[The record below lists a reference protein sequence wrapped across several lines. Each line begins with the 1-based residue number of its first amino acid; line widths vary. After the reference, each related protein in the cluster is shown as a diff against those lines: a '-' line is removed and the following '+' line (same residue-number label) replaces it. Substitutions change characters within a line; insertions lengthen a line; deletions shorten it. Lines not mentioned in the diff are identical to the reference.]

1 MTDFW
6 RRLGLSTFQRS
17 SDGSFR
23 IDAFGLGPYRNGRSR
38 LEPSRRE
45 LLALM
50 AGATG
55 ALFAPRALFADEL
68 DPRVAKIVVGNIA
81 VDMHNHVTVTF
92 VKDGEADQKTIPPV
106 ALASEMKRA
115 GFAALCYTYA
125 VDHVANTKPGD
136 FYKFH
141 MQALDQVDRLLAQQ
155 KMSRALTL
163 KDLQTA
169 HTHGRPAIIQASE
182 GAQYLEGHLE
192 RAEEAYRRGLRL
204 MQLVHHVN
212 DLASPLGDIQTGP
225 PNELGGLTPFG
236 AQVVKECN
244 RLHILMDLAHA
255 AFPMVK
261 GVLAATTQPIIISH
275 TALDTPHGRAG
286 KPASLQR
293 RLVSREHARAVAD
306 AGGIVGVW
314 QNFATV
320 SDFVTGVKE
329 MVDAVGIEHVGI
341 GTDTSMGSKAIPGEE
356 RPTNAAWPEQQS
368 GPQGGFVYVAVD
380 EMLKQG
386 FAANDI
392 GKIIGGNFCR
402 VFGKV
407 MQA

>member
-1 MTDFW
+1 MANAQW
-6 RRLGLSTFQRS
+6 RL
-17 SDGSFR
+17 D
-23 IDAFGLGPYRNGRSR
+23 
-38 LEPSRRE
+38 PSRRE
-45 LLALM
+45 LLFLM
-50 AGATG
+50 ASATG
-55 ALFAPRALFADEL
+55 ALLAPQALFADDL
-68 DPRVAKIVVGNIA
+68 DPRVARIIAANIS
-81 VDMHNHVTVTF
+81 VDMHNHCPVKF
-92 VKDGEADQKTIPPV
+92 VREGESDQKPEQATIPPV

-125 VDHVANTKPGD
+125 VDHVAGTKPGE

-141 MQALDQVDRLLAQQ
+141 LQALDQIDRLLAQQ
-155 KMSRALTL
+155 KMKRALTL

-169 HTHGRPAIIQASE
+169 HAHSQPTIIQTCE
-182 GAQYLEGHLE
+182 GAQFLEGHLD
-192 RAEEAYRRGLRL
+192 RAEEAYRRGLRV
-204 MQLVHHVN
+204 MQLVHHEN
-212 DLASPLGDIQTGP
+212 DLVSPLGDLQTGP

-255 AFPMVK
+255 AFPTVK
-261 GVLAATTQPIIISH
+261 GVLAASTQPILVSH

-286 KPASLQR
+286 KPESLQK
-293 RLVSREHARAVAD
+293 RLVSREYARAVAD
-306 AGGIVGVW
+306 AGGIAGVW

-329 MVDAVGIEHVGI
+329 MADAVGIDHIGI
-341 GTDTSMGSKAIPGEE
+341 GTDTSMGSTPIPKEE
-356 RPTNAAWPEQQS
+356 RPTNAAWPDQHA
-368 GPQGGFVYVAVD
+368 GFVYVAID

-386 FAANDI
+386 FTSEEI

-402 VFGKV
+402 VFGKI